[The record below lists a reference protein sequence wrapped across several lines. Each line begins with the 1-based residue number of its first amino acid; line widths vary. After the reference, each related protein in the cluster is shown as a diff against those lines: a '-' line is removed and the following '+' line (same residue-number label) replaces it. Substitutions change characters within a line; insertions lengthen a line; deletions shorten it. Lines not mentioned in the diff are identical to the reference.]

1 MAARDSELRYG
12 TVSIGFHWLIA
23 TLVILN
29 LIGGLYMGELPR
41 TDPNKMLIIMLHKS
55 TGLTI
60 LVLSLLR
67 IVWRLMNP
75 WQPLPLDMSPALKA
89 LARTTHIL
97 FYVLIIAIPLS
108 GWSMVSSSTRGGPII
123 WYGLFE
129 WPKIGFLASLPDDQ
143 KKALGHTFGETHG
156 LLAYLAIALIV
167 LHVGA
172 ALYHHYIRRDHIF
185 RRMLPG

>member
-1 MAARDSELRYG
+1 MATRDSELRYG

-41 TDPNKMLIIMLHKS
+41 ADPNKMLILMLHKS

-60 LVLSLLR
+60 LVLSVLR
-67 IVWRLMNP
+67 IVWRFMNP

-89 LARTTHIL
+89 AARTTHLL
-97 FYVLIIAIPLS
+97 FYILIVAIPFT
-108 GWSMVSSSTRGGPII
+108 GWAMVSSSTRGGPIV

-129 WPKIGFLASLPDDQ
+129 WPKIGFFASLPDDQ
-143 KKALGHTFGETHG
+143 KKSLGHTFGETHE